1 MKKLLLFVGVISL
14 FALLLSACGA
24 NQEITKEVKT
34 NSNDSNFTKVGIVS
48 EMLEQARQYYI
59 IALNKQ
65 ELNSPSE
72 AISNYESALRI
83 INNVSYYPGIDAN
96 EAYNELQ
103 NSILEDYKKYVDGL
117 TELPSDASFA
127 ALEEWLGKEV
137 PEIQLVEEVEKVN
150 RPVVIPADIPLEV
163 NSYVDQWVT
172 YFTGKGR
179 KHMENWLARSGK
191 YFPMMSR
198 IFEEEQVPKQL
209 IYLSMVESGLNPTA
223 RSWASA
229 VGLWQFIKSTGQL
242 YGLETDFYYDERRD
256 PEKSTRAAAR
266 HLRDLY
272 NSLGDWYLALAS
284 YNAGEGR
291 IVKAIN
297 KSGRNDFWGI
307 REYLPKETRSYV
319 PTYIAVCLIAMD
331 PEKYG
336 FSNIEYQT
344 PYDYTTYK
352 VDGAVDMNYLSKC
365 AGIDVE
371 TLMDMNPELTQYS
384 TPNNYS
390 GGYPLKIP
398 TSSLNSF
405 ASNLTNI
412 PESARKTYL
421 VHVVKKGETLTKIAN
436 KYGVSK
442 YDLAEVN
449 NISSKS
455 KLYKGV
461 KLRIPVLTNLSEDN
475 IAYNTDIETANENN
489 NNTINTSDEYIS
501 PYVNLNKSESE
512 TISTNFEDN
521 ISEDNN
527 FGNNEVDSTE
537 SEISES
543 VVPTD
548 LVAVTY
554 TVKKND
560 SLLGLADIFDTRV
573 SDLRNWNNIPYTSK
587 INVGQK
593 LTVYVP
599 SSKKEFYSSLDVQ
612 SSTEKNITVTN
623 VNKTKNS
630 YVYHKVLRGE
640 TLKSIAGKYNVKI
653 DDLREWNNISG
664 NKILAGNKLKIFSD
678 TPSNLISDNETTVT
692 KKNSVYKYRVKKGDT
707 IGEIAEKF
715 GTSVAFVKKWN
726 NLRSNTIRSGQTLKI
741 YTGESVTS
749 LGDNTTKT
757 NSNINYYKVKAGDS
771 IGEIADKYHVSIAD
785 IKKWNKLGSNK
796 ILAGKT
802 LKIYSDVGVNDVS
815 ENETYSNNGST
826 YKVRSGDNLLSI
838 ANRFGVSVNE
848 LKSWNGLSGDKI
860 TSGQNLKIS
869 GKRITENTVG
879 TEKIIN
885 SQSVYHTVLKGE
897 SLYVIAKNN
906 RTTVEE
912 LKALNKLTD
921 TKIKV
926 GQKIKIK

>member
-1 MKKLLLFVGVISL
+1 MKKLLLSVGVISL
-14 FALLLSACGA
+14 FALLLNACGA
-24 NQEITKEVKT
+24 NQEITQVVKT
-34 NSNDSNFTKVGIVS
+34 SGNETNFNKVGIVS

-59 IALNKQ
+59 TALQKQ

-72 AISNYESALRI
+72 AITNYEASLRI
-83 INNVSYYPGIDAN
+83 INNLSYYPGIDGN
-96 EAYNELQ
+96 EAYTELE
-103 NSILEDYKKYVDGL
+103 NSIIEDYKKYVDGL
-117 TELPSDASFA
+117 TELPVDVSYA

-137 PEIQLVEEVEKVN
+137 PEIQLVEQVEKFN

-163 NSYVDQWVT
+163 NSYVDQWVE

-191 YFPMMSR
+191 YFPMMSK

-242 YGLETDFYYDERRD
+242 YGLESDFYYDERRD

-297 KSGRNDFWGI
+297 KSGSNNFWGI

-319 PTYIAVCLIAMD
+319 PTYIAVCLIAME

-336 FSNIEYQT
+336 FTNINYEK
-344 PYDYTTYK
+344 PYDYTTFN
-352 VDGAVDMNYLSKC
+352 VDGAIDMNYLSQC

-384 TPNNYS
+384 TPNSYS
-390 GGYPLKIP
+390 NGYPLKIP
-398 TSSLNSF
+398 TTSLNTF
-405 ASNLTNI
+405 ATNLSNI

-449 NISSKS
+449 NISTKS

-475 IAYNTDIETANENN
+475 IAYNTNVETANENI
-489 NNTINTSDEYIS
+489 NNTINTSEEYIS
-501 PYVNLNKSESE
+501 PYANLNKSESE
-512 TISTNFEDN
+512 TVTTSTEENVSEEN
-521 ISEDNN
+521 ILV
-527 FGNNEVDSTE
+527 NNEIESTE
-537 SEISES
+537 TEISEN
-543 VVPTD
+543 VVPVD

-560 SLLGLADIFDTRV
+560 SLLGLADLFDTRV
-573 SDLRNWNNIPYTSK
+573 SDLRNWNDISYTSK

-599 SSKKEFYSSLDVQ
+599 SSKKEFFSSLDVQ

-623 VNKTKNS
+623 VNNSKNS
-630 YVYHKVLRGE
+630 YIYHKVLRGE
-640 TLKSIAGKYNVKI
+640 TLKSIAGKYGVKI
-653 DDLREWNNISG
+653 DNIREWNNISG
-664 NKILAGNKLKIFSD
+664 NKILAGTKLKLFSD
-678 TPSNLISDNETTVT
+678 SPTKNLSGNETTT
-692 KKNSVYKYRVKKGDT
+692 TNKNSLYKYRVKKGDT
-707 IGEIAEKF
+707 IGEIAERF

-726 NLRSNTIRSGQTLKI
+726 NLSSNTIRYGQTLKI
-741 YTGESVTS
+741 YSGDNVTS

-757 NSNINYYKVKAGDS
+757 NSNVNYYKVKAGDS
-771 IGEIADKYHVSIAD
+771 IGEIAEKYNVSIAD
-785 IKKWNKLGSNK
+785 VKKWNKLGSNK
-796 ILAGKT
+796 IIAGKT

-815 ENETYSNNGST
+815 ENESYSSNAST
-826 YKVRSGDNLLSI
+826 YKVRNGDNLLSI
-838 ANRFGVSVNE
+838 ANHFGVSVNE
-848 LKSWNGLSGDKI
+848 LKSWNGLSSDKI
-860 TSGQNLKIS
+860 NSGQNLKIS
-869 GKRITENTVG
+869 GKKITENIVG
-879 TEKIIN
+879 NEKVN
-885 SQSVYHTVLKGE
+885 NTQSVYHTVLKGE
-897 SLYVIAKNN
+897 SLYIIAKNN
-906 RTTVEE
+906 NTTVDD
-912 LKALNKLTD
+912 LKSLNKLTD
-921 TKIKV
+921 TKINV